1 MGFFALL
8 SLISYLIKPE
18 IVPGRMGMLSVLF
31 LIITSIHANV
41 DGPSDRGFSYIEVW
55 YVGMFMPIVIAIVE
69 YAIIL
74 AIIKFK
80 EAKDW
85 KITVGYLE
93 IKMHQCL
100 AYVDILFLFCN
111 FVSILY
117 DACYKF

>member
-1 MGFFALL
+1 MG
-8 SLISYLIKPE
+8 
-18 IVPGRMGMLSVLF
+18 VLF

-41 DGPSDRGFSYIEVW
+41 DGPSARGFSYIEVW

-85 KITVGYLE
+85 KITLGYLE

-100 AYVDILFLFCN
+100 GYVDILFLFCN
-111 FVSILY
+111 LVFYIVFVIWYYAKVISSL
-117 DACYKF
+117 AK